1 MDTRGSY
8 TCECKPGFEGDGYY
22 NCSGENATDSTGIIK
37 HASKAQ
43 INTRIDHLQTNTHIK
58 KCFASSEVRRVDIPT
73 FQYSIISI
81 RSGQTA
87 VH

>member
-43 INTRIDHLQTNTHIK
+43 INTRIDHLQTNTQ
-58 KCFASSEVRRVDIPT
+58 S
-73 FQYSIISI
+73 
-81 RSGQTA
+81 
-87 VH
+87 